1 MMARGLS
8 VPRPDWRLSK
18 TSPKLPRSSLEDELY
33 KILLPENGKKISKR
47 RRALLTVAESPLA
60 FFSCDGTCPFSG

>member
-8 VPRPDWRLSK
+8 VPRPDRRLSK

-33 KILLPENGKKISKR
+33 KILLPENGKKKR
-47 RRALLTVAESPLA
+47 RRALLTVAESPLG